1 MDFTGYAAATARMLL
16 RPYQMTDFA
25 AFHDLHGREDVARY
39 LPWET
44 RDEAASRIAL
54 RRHLSLALDQDDD
67 GVTLAAFDKDTGRLV
82 GEFVVFLRSVQHQR
96 GEIGYVLHPDFW
108 GAGLAT
114 EGARHLL
121 DLAFTTL
128 GLRRVVARLDAQNTA
143 SAAVLTRLGMRHEA
157 RLVQNELFK
166 GEWGDEDQFAVLRS
180 EWERFPG
187 GAAGY
192 PPHMAAPE
200 NAVQSK
206 IKYTVPGIS
215 TDDAERAIALLQS
228 RLHAHNDLH
237 LTLKHVHWNVVG
249 PHFIAVHEMIDP
261 QVEAVRA
268 MADDTAERIAT
279 LGGSPRG
286 TPGSL
291 VAERTW
297 DDYSIGRA
305 TTQEHLGALDLVY
318 RGVIEE
324 TRSAVEQIE
333 ELDPVT
339 EDMLVGQLEKLE
351 LFHWFIRAHL
361 ENAGGEIVTAGSDS
375 EVAAADAA
383 GSTE

>member
-1 MDFTGYAAATARMLL
+1 VDLTDYRAETERMLL
-16 RPYQMTDFA
+16 RPYTPADFEP
-25 AFHDLHGREDVARY
+25 FHDLHSRPDVARY

-44 RDEAASRIAL
+44 RDESASRAAL
-54 RRHLSLALDQDDD
+54 DRHQRRRLDQDGD
-67 GVTLAAFDKDTGRLV
+67 GVTLAGFDKASGRLV
-82 GEFVVFLRSVQHQR
+82 GEFVLFLRSVQHR
-96 GEIGYVLHPDFW
+96 GGEIGYVLHPDFQ
-108 GAGLAT
+108 GRGLAT

-121 DLAFTTL
+121 HLAFTVV
-128 GLRRVVARLDAQNTA
+128 GLRRVVARLDARNAA

-157 RLVQNELFK
+157 HLVENELFK
-166 GEWGDEDQFAVLRS
+166 GEWGDEDQFAILRS
-180 EWERFPG
+180 EWTGQFPPAG
-187 GAAGY
+187 AGY
-192 PPHMAAPE
+192 PPDMA
-200 NAVQSK
+200 SK
-206 IKYTVPGIS
+206 TKVKYTVPGID
-215 TDDAERAIALLQS
+215 TDDAEQVITLLQS

-261 QVEAVRA
+261 QVDAVRE

-279 LGGSPRG
+279 LGGSPQG
-286 TPGSL
+286 TPGAL

-297 DDYSIGRA
+297 DDYSIGRG

-324 TRSAVEQIE
+324 TRSAVEKIG

-339 EDMLVGQLEKLE
+339 EDMLIGHLEKLE

-361 ENAGGEIVTAGSDS
+361 ESSGGEITTSDS
-375 EVAAADAA
+375 RTETGAAEASGA
-383 GSTE
+383 TE